1 MEKKVRLTIM
11 LLVLSLSATIAY
23 ANFDLDVDDDGK
35 TEALTDGLL
44 VIRYLFGFSGESLVA
59 GAVSN
64 DAARSKAAD
73 IEAYLKADEI
83 QLDVDGDGEVTA
95 LTDGLLI
102 IRSLFGF
109 SGPSLSAGAIA
120 TDALRTDGPAVATY
134 LETITDSDNDNTN
147 DAFDAFPRDATET
160 VDTDGD
166 SIGDNLDLDD
176 DGNGVLDSN
185 ESGFGTVIDGYLSGT
200 TVYVDLNWNFQLDSS
215 EPQTISDDVGAFS
228 FGDDEAYLADF
239 GEGYR
244 ACFAKRPIIVEVP
257 VGAVDSDRGEVTKA
271 FTLYLLPKSNAANP
285 GATLVNVTPLTSL
298 FFDLVAE
305 AKDEQD
311 FNSPSI
317 SESCGESGNVLGAAI
332 QAKLEAFEAELV
344 EKYDITLEELSA
356 DYIASGDESLKAK
369 AEKIADALKVE
380 SLIQNTVSDHLE
392 QTYGIALAPTVG
404 ISKDGIAQIF
414 GEAASDYLG
423 LSFVVNYFSQEL
435 SGWQPKFNLSVSGLK
450 LAANGKVL
458 DSSCTTPGDE
468 TCVLQ
473 DLSYQTI
480 LDSSKKYVVYGGSV
494 NESLV
499 EDISITAQYRD
510 ERYRT
515 EEDQLYCDTQVQ
527 LVYDSVAAPDPELCG
542 EEVCPTRVNFQ
553 RQILHNYGF
562 PDSSRCEA
570 GGGLGTR
577 YIGINSEE
585 VAYYAEGSREDGII
599 REWAG
604 LQFSIN
610 PEQSVLYKNPPT
622 NLLKPGDENQTYI
635 DTFND
640 LIRLSVDVTQYQRMS
655 SLLVDRESVTFI
667 KAFDDPN
674 GGFDETKLT
683 LRANG
688 QLPICE
694 RNDIKAD
701 GSKEVLYYDES
712 EQAISDC
719 VTRMSGFPSFR
730 DTDGDGIGDR
740 FDALPLN
747 KDEQLDTDLDG
758 IGNNADDDDDGD
770 GVNDDEDAF
779 GLDKDESVDTDG
791 DGVGDNGDLDD
802 DNDGVFD
809 EEDIDPV
816 NSQFPLKIWTKTNS
830 QRWQGSELEG
840 QSALCQ
846 DQRSQ
851 RWIAPVTG
859 FDLNGDNKSDL
870 LLPISCYQ
878 GAPPAPGEKHNQQV
892 IAAWKMFC
900 SKGEEHVDCTKE
912 LFGSDFINAT
922 GTDSGG
928 GNPYIHVM
936 ATPADINN
944 DGYPDFWYALNRD
957 DGRQGFDESVE
968 EDRALLET
976 YCGPQKEGDFE
987 WDCTRKA
994 IQSVLLSD
1002 TDGSY
1007 QVVTLP
1013 WGETNTQ
1020 AMYVLPNK
1028 QGSIDVISV
1037 NYGKGR
1043 AARLDGRAFIDV
1055 TEEYETSV
1063 KNWAYVSVV
1072 DPYIKAFSHE
1082 GQSYFVSPLVP
1093 YGYILDPTATE
1104 FSQADNVASSVN
1116 LRYGFTLWK
1125 WVPEVGFELSDVYQ
1139 PAESEVFSYQF
1150 QEGEEVYTRYG
1161 AIIQKIPTFS
1171 PNWYGYEYIK
1181 LSEDDEPILV
1191 VVQESDGGITLGDY
1205 FGAPVSAELIYKD
1218 SGSGGGQLFSA
1229 LSETEKE
1236 RTLDGQFQPVQSFL
1250 IENGKLVLRSQS
1262 FVEDDVV
1269 YNTPGLKFS
1278 DLNGDG
1284 HLDLTGL
1291 AGGADKGTTFINDAG
1306 TMRRIN
1312 LQYAFPTID
1321 FSMSLEGGFGFTIRN
1336 LGIQNRPEFIYWATG
1351 SNGEAQAPNDFVILE
1366 ASGSIDELPFIGI
1379 EEMIRIYSLCGRYDS
1394 SRSCLY

>member
-1 MEKKVRLTIM
+1 M

-109 SGPSLSAGAIA
+109 SGNSLSAGAIA

-176 DGNGVLDSN
+176 D
-185 ESGFGTVIDGYLSGT
+185 
-200 TVYVDLNWNFQLDSS
+200 
-215 EPQTISDDVGAFS
+215 
-228 FGDDEAYLADF
+228 
-239 GEGYR
+239 
-244 ACFAKRPIIVEVP
+244 
-257 VGAVDSDRGEVTKA
+257 
-271 FTLYLLPKSNAANP
+271 
-285 GATLVNVTPLTSL
+285 
-298 FFDLVAE
+298 
-305 AKDEQD
+305 
-311 FNSPSI
+311 
-317 SESCGESGNVLGAAI
+317 
-332 QAKLEAFEAELV
+332 
-344 EKYDITLEELSA
+344 
-356 DYIASGDESLKAK
+356 
-369 AEKIADALKVE
+369 
-380 SLIQNTVSDHLE
+380 
-392 QTYGIALAPTVG
+392 
-404 ISKDGIAQIF
+404 
-414 GEAASDYLG
+414 
-423 LSFVVNYFSQEL
+423 
-435 SGWQPKFNLSVSGLK
+435 
-450 LAANGKVL
+450 
-458 DSSCTTPGDE
+458 
-468 TCVLQ
+468 
-473 DLSYQTI
+473 
-480 LDSSKKYVVYGGSV
+480 
-494 NESLV
+494 
-499 EDISITAQYRD
+499 
-510 ERYRT
+510 
-515 EEDQLYCDTQVQ
+515 
-527 LVYDSVAAPDPELCG
+527 
-542 EEVCPTRVNFQ
+542 
-553 RQILHNYGF
+553 
-562 PDSSRCEA
+562 
-570 GGGLGTR
+570 
-577 YIGINSEE
+577 
-585 VAYYAEGSREDGII
+585 
-599 REWAG
+599 
-604 LQFSIN
+604 
-610 PEQSVLYKNPPT
+610 
-622 NLLKPGDENQTYI
+622 
-635 DTFND
+635 
-640 LIRLSVDVTQYQRMS
+640 
-655 SLLVDRESVTFI
+655 
-667 KAFDDPN
+667 
-674 GGFDETKLT
+674 
-683 LRANG
+683 
-688 QLPICE
+688 
-694 RNDIKAD
+694 
-701 GSKEVLYYDES
+701 
-712 EQAISDC
+712 
-719 VTRMSGFPSFR
+719 
-730 DTDGDGIGDR
+730 
-740 FDALPLN
+740 
-747 KDEQLDTDLDG
+747 
-758 IGNNADDDDDGD
+758 
-770 GVNDDEDAF
+770 
-779 GLDKDESVDTDG
+779 
-791 DGVGDNGDLDD
+791 
-802 DNDGVFD
+802 NDGVID
-809 EEDIDPV
+809 EEDIDPI

-830 QRWQGSELEG
+830 QRWKGSELEG
-840 QSALCQ
+840 LSPLCK
-846 DQRSQ
+846 DERSI

-859 FDLNGDNKSDL
+859 FDLNKDNKSDL

-878 GAPPAPGEKHNQQV
+878 GSPPSPGEKHNQKV
-892 IAAWKMFC
+892 IGEWKMFC
-900 SKGEEHVDCTKE
+900 SKGEEHVDCTNE
-912 LFGSDFINAT
+912 FFGSDFINAT

-928 GNPYIHVM
+928 GSPYIHVM
-936 ATPADINN
+936 ATPEDINN

-957 DGRQGFDESVE
+957 DGRQGFDFSVD
-968 EDRALLET
+968 EDRILLES

-994 IQSVLLSD
+994 IQSVLLSA

-1007 QVVTLP
+1007 EVVTLP

-1020 AMYVLPNK
+1020 AMYVLPND

-1037 NYGKGR
+1037 NYGRGR
-1043 AARLDGRAFIDV
+1043 AARLDGRVFIDV
-1055 TEEYETSV
+1055 TEEYESSV
-1063 KNWAYVSVV
+1063 KNWAYVSLV

-1093 YGYILDPTATE
+1093 YGYILDPAATE
-1104 FSQADNVASSVN
+1104 FTQEDNVPSSVN

-1161 AIIQKIPTFS
+1161 AIIQNIPTFS